1 MTDKPHGDEQSDAE
15 PTREAAK
22 EPTKELGDEAR
33 DEARDSR
40 DDMAISQL
48 LKKSLAKEEPEEA
61 AKESMLPSVQRK
73 LRVRSKGK
81 FYADGWS
88 TSQSKM
94 NYALVAVIM
103 LVVIAACYLALGPTG
118 FSAR

>member
-1 MTDKPHGDEQSDAE
+1 MTDKPEE
-15 PTREAAK
+15 KEAA
-22 EPTKELGDEAR
+22 E
-33 DEARDSR
+33 EARDSK
-40 DDMAISQL
+40 DDIAISQL
-48 LKKSLAKEEPEEA
+48 LKKSLAKEESEEA
-61 AKESMLPSVQRK
+61 PKESILPDVQRK

-88 TSQSKM
+88 TSQSKL

-103 LVVIAACYLALGPTG
+103 LVVIAVCYLALGPTG

>member
-1 MTDKPHGDEQSDAE
+1 MTDKPKAPDEETAE
-15 PTREAAK
+15 EKAEKKAEEK
-22 EPTKELGDEAR
+22 EPIE
-33 DEARDSR
+33 EARDSK

-48 LKKSLAKEEPEEA
+48 LKKSLAKEEPHEA
-61 AKESMLPSVQRK
+61 PKESMLPSVQRK

-118 FSAR
+118 FTTR